1 MPRVEL
7 GRERRATRLPPGEKG
22 SQRGQVAHRQLG
34 QQGWARGAAH
44 GRQKEENPRRC
55 KNEKILSGDRS
66 IPSYGG
72 EYRYAREDK
81 GVDVRLLLFESFG
94 GFGKGVGEILWDAAN
109 VLQNKLTRA
118 QYLDG
123 VTWTT
128 KSWLGLQKQR
138 ISVVL
143 HTAIAEQIVNE
154 LACGEGGQVHGAS
167 VPRAALAGIAL
178 VYAAICMSLSP
189 KKNQDKT
196 HGSQLSSRC
205 RSTMAETWA
214 DSAAFGGPVPE

>member
-1 MPRVEL
+1 ME
-7 GRERRATRLPPGEKG
+7 GERKSKGE
-22 SQRGQVAHRQLG
+22 RGQGTGRWHT
-34 QQGWARGAAH
+34 RG
-44 GRQKEENPRRC
+44 GRVVG
-55 KNEKILSGDRS
+55 GDRR

-81 GVDVRLLLFESFG
+81 DVDVRLLLFESFG

-118 QYLDG
+118 QYLDE

-154 LACGEGGQVHGAS
+154 LACGEGGRVHGAKCLA
-167 VPRAALAGIAL
+167 VLAGVA
-178 VYAAICMSLSP
+178 
-189 KKNQDKT
+189 
-196 HGSQLSSRC
+196 
-205 RSTMAETWA
+205 
-214 DSAAFGGPVPE
+214 